1 ADANGVTDPEAC
13 YRISDGGHFAD
24 NFMAGDAGIQGAL
37 PFGTHLMQVGMAHAA
52 IGDLDLDIV
61 GTRCAALDID
71 GFKRLVRS
79 VGAVGSGGHDGSPVS
94 LAGSGNGKPIAGVL
108 HDELWLRVHGPQCEL
123 ALSFSAA
130 GEPAPPCFPFSEPWK
145 SCFRKGT
152 ALMLRLLKF
161 LGVLLLALLII
172 IAAYIGVNWAPD
184 KSVDEL
190 AARWAQPP
198 SQFVEVMGMQ
208 VHLRDEMAEGA
219 DPNALPVVLLH
230 GTSDSLHT
238 WQGWT
243 DTLSRQ
249 RRVIRFDLPGFGLTG
264 PFPEGD
270 YRMAHYTQFV
280 LAMLDKLDVPRAI
293 LAGNSF
299 GGQLAWETAYV
310 APERVAALVLVD
322 AAGYLFETQS
332 MPIGFRIAQ
341 IPGLNEL

>member
-1 ADANGVTDPEAC
+1 
-13 YRISDGGHFAD
+13 
-24 NFMAGDAGIQGAL
+24 
-37 PFGTHLMQVGMAHAA
+37 
-52 IGDLDLDIV
+52 
-61 GTRCAALDID
+61 
-71 GFKRLVRS
+71 
-79 VGAVGSGGHDGSPVS
+79 
-94 LAGSGNGKPIAGVL
+94 
-108 HDELWLRVHGPQCEL
+108 
-123 ALSFSAA
+123 
-130 GEPAPPCFPFSEPWK
+130 
-145 SCFRKGT
+145 
-152 ALMLRLLKF
+152 MLRLLKF
-161 LGVLLLALLII
+161 LGVLLLALVIV

-190 AARWAQPP
+190 AGRWAQPP

-219 DPNALPVVLLH
+219 DPEALPVVLLH

-243 DTLSRQ
+243 DVLSQQ

-264 PFPEGD
+264 PFPAGD

-280 LAMLDKLDVPRAI
+280 LAMLDELDVPRAI
-293 LAGNSF
+293 VAGNSF
-299 GGQLAWETAYV
+299 GGQLAWETAYA

-341 IPGLNEL
+341 IPGLNELMNRVLPRGMVESSVRSVYGNPDRVTPALVDRYYDLTLREGNRAALAARFREARGTEDAPARLATLNMPTLIIWGDQDRLIPPDSATRFHQDLPNNTLRLFPGLGHVPQEEDPSGTVEAVQTFLAEQSVP